1 MCSKDWID
9 IAVIA
14 SWIGIWT
21 ALVYFVPFG
30 GI

>member
-1 MCSKDWID
+1 MWSKDWID

-21 ALVYFVPFG
+21 ALVYLAPFSVV
-30 GI
+30 